1 MNPTQLGLVSSIF
14 TLGGLIGALSAGP
27 VAARCGRLLTMRLT
41 TTFVVL
47 GPVGEALAPN
57 IGVMAAGRFVSG
69 LGAGAALVVVPIYI
83 SEISPPRQRGFFGA
97 FTQIMTNTGIFVTQL
112 LGYFL
117 SHGQMWR
124 VILAVAG
131 AIGLVQLAGLTV
143 AIDSPKWEADQGKV
157 VQAKINLRRI
167 RGGAVDI
174 QKEVEGWGIE
184 SEYGVQGALLAAQ
197 VSKILCLSLAEEEQ
211 TLLTSE
217 DHASHHSEV
226 PTQRKTTR
234 KDILSIFEVL
244 WKPEYNR
251 AIIAVIAVMIAQ
263 QLCGKSLSKSSALP
277 EPCPERLAP
286 LR

>member
-27 VAARCGRLLTMRLT
+27 VAARYGRLITMRLT

-47 GPVGEALAPN
+47 GPAGEALAPN

-83 SEISPPRQRGFFGA
+83 SEISPPRQKGFFGA

-112 LGYFL
+112 LGYFF

-131 AIGLVQLAGLTV
+131 AIGLIQLAGLTL
-143 AIDSPKWEADQGKV
+143 AIDSPKWEADQGRV
-157 VQAKINLRRI
+157 VQAKIDLRRI
-167 RGGAVDI
+167 RGHGVDI
-174 QKEVEGWGIE
+174 QKEVEGWGVEREGDIE
-184 SEYGVQGALLAAQ
+184 GALLVTQAS
-197 VSKILCLSLAEEEQ
+197 VILCLSSVEEEQ
-211 TLLTSE
+211 TLLNNE
-217 DHASHHSEV
+217 DHISHHSGG
-226 PTQRKTTR
+226 PTKGNTTK
-234 KDILSIFEVL
+234 KDILSIFDVL

-263 QLCGKSLSKSSALP
+263 QLCGKFISNSDILP
-277 EPCPERLAP
+277 EPCPQRP
-286 LR
+286 GY